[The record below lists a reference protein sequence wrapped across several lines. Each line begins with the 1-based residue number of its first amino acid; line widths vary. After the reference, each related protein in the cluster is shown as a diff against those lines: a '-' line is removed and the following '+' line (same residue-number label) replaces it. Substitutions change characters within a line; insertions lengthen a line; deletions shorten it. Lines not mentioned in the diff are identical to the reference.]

1 MDTKDVREE
10 IDALLE
16 KANELRYAD
25 SRKTIEVSKK
35 AASLCSKIGY
45 TLGEKVAN
53 LYMSY
58 AYNQMGDNE
67 KSLNL
72 IFNSLNYFIEEGFY
86 DLEWMS
92 YNILGIIFFNLGDI
106 ERSMDFYQKARTVAT
121 KIYKKKIYHKDFTS
135 KTAMVMTLNNIAE
148 NYKALKEYRK
158 ALSCCKEAHNID
170 KQFEYRLTKGMTLL
184 SLGEIYYVLGEY
196 DNANNLSYKALEY
209 LEKYNCFIGKADTY
223 KLMALTSWKKG
234 DYKKADEYFLIAMDL
249 NEKESV
255 PAYKIDALIS
265 FYEYLKDRKKSVEAL
280 KVLKNAC
287 DLSLKHK
294 IPEKVSEIS
303 ILLSIFYGDLGD
315 YKESYKY
322 TKLHCEYEKN
332 HTKTYYKNIINSLN
346 IKKKMQDI
354 EKENDK
360 IAEKNKDLKT
370 LVEKIS
376 IISEL
381 GQKITSTLNKD
392 SIMYILY
399 LSIRNFM
406 NLSYFAIG
414 LYDEDNSMLNY
425 LGVIDN
431 GKKKKKESLQIKD
444 GSSFVGKC
452 IKNREIIII
461 NNASK
466 EFENYIEEEYNSE
479 FKLDNNIKLN
489 SLIFCPLIVSTKV
502 IGVITIQSEEKDA
515 FTPYR
520 VEMIKSLSSYAA
532 IAINNAIKSAEL
544 ENLNQVLLSLSE
556 KDKLTDIANRR
567 KFDDY
572 MNSIWDI
579 SIKQQESIALI
590 LIDIDY
596 FKEYND
602 NYGHLEGD
610 KCIAAVANALANM
623 NDREY
628 FVARYGGDEFVI
640 VLRNCTIEEAISFG
654 ESIKNKVSEQN
665 IVHEFSKISDRVT
678 LSIGVTSII
687 PNKSI
692 AINEVIRKADDALY
706 ITKKRGRNNVSACE
720 F

>member
-1 MDTKDVREE
+1 MDTKDVRKE

-25 SRKTIEVSKK
+25 SRKTIEVSKN
-35 AASLCSKIGY
+35 AVNLCKRIGY
-45 TLGEKVAN
+45 ILGEKVAN

-92 YNILGIIFFNLGDI
+92 YNILGIIFFNLSDI
-106 ERSMDFYQKARTVAT
+106 ERSMDFYQKARTVSVE
-121 KIYKKKIYHKDFTS
+121 IDMKKKYHKDFTS
-135 KTAMVMTLNNIAE
+135 KTAIVMSLNNIAE

-158 ALSCCKEAHNID
+158 ALSYCKEAYNID
-170 KQFEYRLTKGMTLL
+170 KQFEYSLTKGMAIL

-196 DNANNLSYKALEY
+196 DKANKFSHKALEC
-209 LEKYNCFIGKADTY
+209 LEKYHCFIGKADTY

-265 FYEYLKDRKKSVEAL
+265 FYEYLKDREKSVEAL

-287 DLSLKHK
+287 DLSIRHK
-294 IPEKVSEIS
+294 IPEKVTEIS
-303 ILLSIFYGDLGD
+303 ILLAIFYGDLGD
-315 YKESYKY
+315 YKQSYKY

-332 HTKTYYKNIINSLN
+332 HNKSYYKNIINSLN

-406 NLSYFAIG
+406 DLSYFAIG
-414 LYDEDNSMLNY
+414 LYDEENSMLNY

-444 GSSFVGKC
+444 ESSYAGKC
-452 IKNREIIII
+452 IRNREILII
-461 NNASK
+461 NNSNK
-466 EFENYIEEEYNSE
+466 EVTNYMEEVQDNQL
-479 FKLDNNIKLN
+479 KLDNNKLN
-489 SLIFCPLIVSTKV
+489 SFIFCPLIVSTKV
-502 IGVITIQSEEKDA
+502 IGVITIQSKEKNA

-572 MNSIWDI
+572 MNNIWDI
-579 SIKQQESIALI
+579 SIKKQESIALI

-610 KCIAAVANALANM
+610 KCIAAVANTLANL
-623 NDREY
+623 NNREY

-640 VLRNCTIEEAISFG
+640 ILRNCTIEEAIKFG
-654 ESIKNKVSEQN
+654 ENIKNKISERN
-665 IVHEFSKISDRVT
+665 IIHEFSKISDRVT

-687 PNKSI
+687 PNKNI